1 MIDAAFVRTLALSLP
16 EVTEAPHF
24 ERVAFKVRGKIF
36 ATMLERTMT
45 VNLMFTPA
53 NQDIF
58 TLFDKNVIYPVPNK
72 WGLKG
77 ATTVNMQLVQ
87 PDMFKEA
94 LKTAYCD
101 SAPED
106 LATMIKFD

>member
-1 MIDAAFVRTLALSLP
+1 MITPTFVREFILALP
-16 EVTEAPHF
+16 DVTEAPHF
-24 ERVAFKVRGKIF
+24 DRTAFKVRGKIF
-36 ATMLERTMT
+36 ATMHEKSKTM
-45 VNLMFTPA
+45 NLRFTPA

-58 TLFDKNVIYPVPNK
+58 SLFDKNIIYPIPNK

-77 ATTVNMQLVQ
+77 WTTVELQTVL

-101 SAPED
+101 VAPKE
-106 LATMIKFD
+106 LAEKIEFS

>member
-1 MIDAAFVRTLALSLP
+1 MIDAAFVRALAFSMP

-36 ATMLERTMT
+36 ATMLERDLT
-45 VNLMFTPA
+45 VNLLLTPA

-58 TLFDKNVIYPVPNK
+58 TLFDKNIIYPVPNK

-77 ATTVNMQLVQ
+77 ATTVNMQLV
-87 PDMFKEA
+87 PHDMFKDA

-101 SAPED
+101 RAPKD